1 MILSM
6 ALPSGFRERLEQ
18 MEETRNQ
25 RLSLLQ
31 AEKELQTTK
40 SELLAA
46 RLSNI
51 KFAERRCFNLERKI
65 ASQQLFISFLKSEND
80 RLDTEYLRAL
90 QDVRYLKNEVEDLG
104 EQEKEKEK
112 YYTSENGEMNEF
124 MEHLENFVVE
134 LQVQV
139 EELRSYTNQL
149 KSTFSELQG
158 NSNHSNNSVI
168 AAAERRKSELLAVKQ
183 NLERDLSMKHQL
195 REQLRRQLVNL
206 LINQK
211 PA

>member
-1 MILSM
+1 MIFVYGVHAIL
-6 ALPSGFRERLEQ
+6 L
-18 MEETRNQ
+18 TRYIC
-25 RLSLLQ
+25 RSHGILLF
-31 AEKELQTTK
+31 K
-40 SELLAA
+40 
-46 RLSNI
+46 
-51 KFAERRCFNLERKI
+51 
-65 ASQQLFISFLKSEND
+65 
-80 RLDTEYLRAL
+80 
-90 QDVRYLKNEVEDLG
+90 
-104 EQEKEKEK
+104 K
-112 YYTSENGEMNEF
+112 YVNYGTMF
-124 MEHLENFVVE
+124 
-134 LQVQV
+134 
-139 EELRSYTNQL
+139 QL